1 MGFVDDAPRMHFE
14 TLDEWRSWLAE
25 NHADSPGVFAIS
37 WRSVTGRP
45 FIPYETMVEH
55 ALCFGWIDGRT
66 QGLDDERTMQWYT
79 RRKRGSG
86 WARPN
91 KLRIERL
98 SADGLMMPAG
108 IAMVEAAKADGS
120 WTLLDSVELLEVP
133 DELAAAFA
141 SRPGAREFWD
151 GLPRTPRRM
160 MLEWIA
166 LAKTASTRTSRITQ
180 IADRAAAGERA
191 RG

>member
-1 MGFVDDAPRMHFE
+1 MGFIDDAPRVHFE
-14 TLDEWRSWLAE
+14 TLDEWRTWLDA
-25 NHADSPGVFAIS
+25 NHTHSPGIFAVS

-55 ALCFGWIDGRT
+55 ALCFGWIDGRV
-66 QGLDDERTMQWYT
+66 QRLDDERTMQWYT
-79 RRKRGSG
+79 KRKPGSG

-91 KLRIERL
+91 KIRIERL
-98 SADGLMMPAG
+98 TAEGLMMPAG

-133 DELAAAFA
+133 DDLAEAFDA
-141 SRPGAREFWD
+141 HPAAREFWEA
-151 GLPRTPRRM
+151 LPRSPRRA
-160 MLEWIA
+160 MLEWLV
-166 LAKTASTRTSRITQ
+166 LAKTPTTRAGRIQQ
-180 IADRAAAGERA
+180 IVERAAAGERA

>member
-1 MGFVDDAPRMHFE
+1 
-14 TLDEWRSWLAE
+14 
-25 NHADSPGVFAIS
+25 
-37 WRSVTGRP
+37 
-45 FIPYETMVEH
+45 
-55 ALCFGWIDGRT
+55 
-66 QGLDDERTMQWYT
+66 
-79 RRKRGSG
+79 
-86 WARPN
+86 
-91 KLRIERL
+91 
-98 SADGLMMPAG
+98 MMPAG

-160 MLEWIA
+160 MLEWVA